1 MGILDSIVGQVLG
14 NSKTQNNLFEAVVGL
29 LGNQKIGGLAGL
41 IEQFAGKGLGDI
53 ANSWISTG
61 KNLPISPEQIQQG
74 LGDKTI
80 AKLSS
85 QVGISA
91 EEVTSKLSQLLPQ
104 VIDQLTPDGKIPQG
118 DLVSKGME
126 LLKGLTK

>member
-61 KNLPISPEQIQQG
+61 QNLPISPEQIQQG